1 MDVLSAIFSC
11 FPSGGRPSDITVV
24 CNQMAFTE
32 KDAQLADDIVDIL
45 FEAEK
50 PGQALQHQ
58 LKGVVHPE
66 GWYKGLAKRILH
78 GVENALNRGKP
89 MGHAMKKAFDRASA
103 AANEFV
109 QEHPVFAAA
118 IVTVAAIGILVL
130 LVPWVVEALG
140 FAELG
145 PVEGSFAAWWQ
156 STFPD
161 AEAGSFFSYL
171 QKLGMRWGE
180 T

>member
-11 FPSGGRPSDITVV
+11 FPSGGRSPDTTVE

-58 LKGVVHPE
+58 LKVS
-66 GWYKGLAKRILH
+66 YTQ
-78 GVENALNRGKP
+78 
-89 MGHAMKKAFDRASA
+89 RAGTKVLPS
-103 AANEFV
+103 
-109 QEHPVFAAA
+109 QHPVFAAA
-118 IVTVAAIGILVL
+118 IVTVVAIGILVL

-171 QKLGMRWGE
+171 QRLGMRWGKR
-180 T
+180 

>member
-145 PVEGSFAAWWQ
+145 PVEGTLVCGYAVRLLSFLW
-156 STFPD
+156 D
-161 AEAGSFFSYL
+161 L
-171 QKLGMRWGE
+171 C
-180 T
+180 